1 VTVDLRETAGVLAM
15 ISALDSRKVYGEI
28 DAQAWHAVIGDLR
41 FDDCREAV
49 IQHYRE
55 SSYSITPAD
64 VRSQVTAV
72 RKARIGDRIAPLP
85 PIDPSDT
92 SSYQRW
98 QQAWYRGVGD
108 GLTEDE
114 AQKVADHA
122 LGVTRQSLPEARR
135 DINYDALARRVQ

>member
-1 VTVDLRETAGVLAM
+1 MDLRETAGVLAM

-55 SSYSITPAD
+55 SPHSITPAD
-64 VRSQVTAV
+64 VRGKVTAV
-72 RKARIGDRIAPLP
+72 RKARIGDRIAPVP

-92 SSYQRW
+92 ASYQQW

-108 GLTEDE
+108 GLTVDE
-114 AQKVADHA
+114 AERVADHA
-122 LGVTRQSLPEARR
+122 LGVARQSLPQAHR
-135 DINYDALARRVQ
+135 DVDYGALARRVQ

>member
-1 VTVDLRETAGVLAM
+1 MELHETAGVLAM

-55 SSYSITPAD
+55 SPHSITPAD
-64 VRSQVTAV
+64 VRGKVTAV
-72 RKARIGDRIAPLP
+72 RKARIGDRVAPLP
-85 PIDPSDT
+85 PVDPSDT
-92 SSYQRW
+92 ASYRQW

-114 AQKVADHA
+114 AERVADHT
-122 LGVTRQSLPEARR
+122 LGIARKAVSQAHR
-135 DINYDALARRVQ
+135 AIEYGNLARRPE

>member
-1 VTVDLRETAGVLAM
+1 MELRETAGVLAM

-55 SSYSITPAD
+55 SPHSITPAD
-64 VRSQVTAV
+64 VRGKVTAV
-72 RKARIGDRIAPLP
+72 RKSRIGDRIAPVP

-92 SSYQRW
+92 ASYQQW

-108 GLTEDE
+108 GLTVDE
-114 AQKVADHA
+114 AERVADHA
-122 LGVTRQSLPEARR
+122 LGVARQSLPRAHR
-135 DINYDALARRVQ
+135 DVDYGSLARRVQ

>member
-1 VTVDLRETAGVLAM
+1 MRETAGVLAM
-15 ISALDSRKVYGEI
+15 VAALDSRRTFGEV

-49 IQHYRE
+49 IAHYRE

-64 VRSQVTAV
+64 VHSKVMAV
-72 RKARIGDRIAPLP
+72 RKARIGDRVAPLP
-85 PIDPSDT
+85 PVDPEDT
-92 SSYQRW
+92 KSYQEW

-114 AQKVADHA
+114 AERVADHL
-122 LGVTRQSLPEARR
+122 LGVARQSLPTAPRT
-135 DINYDALARRVQ
+135 IQYDALARRVE